1 MMTLENIQKRLELM
15 NLTKVSEGVDISYQL
30 LWKIANN
37 KMVNIPYKEV
47 VKLSDYLES
56 LSNAA

>member
-37 KMVNIPYKEV
+37 KMVNIPHKEV

-56 LSNAA
+56 L

>member
-1 MMTLENIQKRLELM
+1 MTLEQIQTRLELM
-15 NLTKVSEGVDISYQL
+15 NLSKVSEGVGISYPL

-47 VKLSDYLES
+47 VWLSEYLES
-56 LSNAA
+56 LTNAS